1 MRSLAVR
8 AAGEPRQELTSFAS
22 VAPDGASRLASLV
35 SLARSAGCPSSVA
48 PSGRSQVDRVPSCR
62 LETIFFSERFR
73 TIVSS

>member
-8 AAGEPRQELTSFAS
+8 AAGEPRQELTSFA
-22 VAPDGASRLASLV
+22 
-35 SLARSAGCPSSVA
+35 SVA

-73 TIVSS
+73 TTVSS